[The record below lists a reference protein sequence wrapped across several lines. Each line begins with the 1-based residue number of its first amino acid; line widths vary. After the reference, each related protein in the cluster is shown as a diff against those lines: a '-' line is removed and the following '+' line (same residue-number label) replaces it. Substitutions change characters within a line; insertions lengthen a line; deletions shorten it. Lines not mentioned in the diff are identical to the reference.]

1 MTSNSAYRAT
11 ELTLADQVWPVST
24 AGSTVQPATRRPA
37 AVRLETLRALTMV
50 VVGVGFI
57 ALLAQLRVQL
67 GPVPFTGQTL
77 AVLLLGAAYGARLG
91 LITTAAYALL
101 GAAGLPLFAGGQSG
115 VAYLLGPTGGY
126 LLGFV
131 LAAGLL
137 GALAQR
143 GWDRS
148 YGRTALAMLAA
159 NLIILACGVTWLQ
172 AALDGSWSQAFALGV
187 APFVPGDIIK
197 LVVAVGLLPSAWRWL
212 GRSGA

>member
-1 MTSNSAYRAT
+1 MTRNSAYCVNAP
-11 ELTLADQVWPVST
+11 TLVERLWP
-24 AGSTVQPATRRPA
+24 AAAALRPA
-37 AVRLETLRALTMV
+37 ALLQALTMV

-57 ALLAQLRVQL
+57 ALLAQLRVQV

-91 LITTAAYALL
+91 MLTTVTYALL

-137 GALAQR
+137 GTLARR
-143 GWDRS
+143 GWDRG

-159 NLIILACGVTWLQ
+159 NVLILAIGVTWLHV
-172 AALDGSWSQAFALGV
+172 ALGGSWSQAFALGV
-187 APFVPGDIIK
+187 VPFLLGDVIK
-197 LVVAVGLLPSAWRWL
+197 LALAVGLLPSAWRWL
-212 GRSGA
+212 GRRQG